1 MFGWLFGRMVMYY
14 SRPTKSAPIRLFVK
28 SRGSVTLIPFRI
40 WHCQF
45 LLTFT
50 QLPGVVEEDSNIK
63 IGIFSDL
70 TNGSIP
76 HKYSRI
82 PCMKT
87 RINWGPSI
95 SSYWTISL
103 MVSIPPKV
111 LIFPTTVSSWGS
123 EAVNQ
128 KFYIFAAKSKLTATA
143 AVARLYRVSRQQ
155 AFFYE
160 AKDHF
165 F

>member
-1 MFGWLFGRMVMYY
+1 MFGWIFGRVIMYY

-103 MVSIPPKV
+103 MVSIPPQSSDIPNDSFFLRKRSCQSKV
-111 LIFPTTVSSWGS
+111 LYFCCKIKADSNSCCC
-123 EAVNQ
+123 
-128 KFYIFAAKSKLTATA
+128 KII
-143 AVARLYRVSRQQ
+143 
-155 AFFYE
+155 
-160 AKDHF
+160 
-165 F
+165 